1 MVFGDN
7 LKRIL
12 YVLHSGMSGGTF
24 HTTRDLMKNL
34 NDTYDIFVLG
44 AENDSLRLYNFSN
57 GKLELI
63 KKYSRDFKL
72 RKSSENTSTIIN
84 KWSAKDFHN
93 SWATHIY
100 FEILTKYDI
109 NIIHIMHLI
118 NHSFD
123 LPQVA
128 DKLDI
133 PVVLS
138 IHDYYFLCPFYTLV
152 DENNNYCKAKCDHN
166 NENCYMPWDI
176 LDDINSKEIIPKW
189 RENVKIMFSYVDYF
203 IAPSEIIKKLF
214 FSVYDNQKII
224 NDTNFKI
231 IEHGRDFPKIT
242 KTCYEIPSKEKPIKI
257 LCLANNLDSLKGAN
271 VIKNIKKQDSDNLIE
286 FHFLGNC
293 KENLSQYGSSH
304 GRYERN
310 EFYDKIY
317 EIKPSFI
324 GIFSISPESFCHTL
338 TEAWSCHIPVI
349 GSNIG
354 VIKDRIIK
362 NNGGWIVD
370 INNPKTTYNSIINI
384 SKDLNEYQNI
394 IKNLKAMKFKSTT
407 EMVKEYVDI
416 YKLVE

>member
-1 MVFGDN
+1 MTFGDN

-24 HTTRDLMKNL
+24 HTTMDLMKKL
-34 NDTYDIFVLG
+34 NNSYDILVLG
-44 AENDSLRLYNFSN
+44 AESDSLRLYNFSN
-57 GKLELI
+57 GNLDLI
-63 KKYSRDFKL
+63 KKYPRNFKL
-72 RKSSENTSTIIN
+72 RKSSNDTSTLVN

-93 SWATHIY
+93 SWITYVY
-100 FEILTKYDI
+100 FEILIKYNIDI
-109 NIIHIMHLI
+109 VHIMHLI

-128 DKLDI
+128 DKLGI
-133 PVVLS
+133 PVILS

-152 DENNNYCKAKCDHN
+152 DENNKYCEAKCNHN
-166 NENCYMPWDI
+166 NENCYLPWKI

-189 RENVKIMFSYVDYF
+189 RENVLKMFSFINYF
-203 IAPSEIIKKLF
+203 IAPSEIIKELF
-214 FSVYDNQKII
+214 FFVYYNQKII
-224 NDTNFKI
+224 NNDNFKI

-242 KTCYEIPSKEKPIKI
+242 KTLYETPSKENPIKI
-257 LCLANNLDSLKGAN
+257 LCLANNLDTLKGAE

-293 KENLSQYGSSH
+293 EEELSDCGIIH

-310 EFYDKIY
+310 EFYDKIH

-354 VIKDRIIK
+354 VVKDRIIK
-362 NNGGWIVD
+362 NNGGWIID
-370 INNPKTTYNSIINI
+370 INNSKSAYDSIITI
-384 SKDLNEYQNI
+384 SKNLKEYQNI
-394 IKNLKAMKFKSTT
+394 VENLKEMKFKSIS
-407 EMVKEYVDI
+407 EMVNEYVEI
-416 YKLVE
+416 YKQVE